1 MEREKLRLDKR
12 EQSIYAH
19 KAWGCIVM
27 LNMYCNMYRSS
38 QKVGS
43 KIHFFFGGGGT
54 NVWKILDRGYSL

>member
-38 QKVGS
+38 QKDGS
-43 KIHFFFGGGGT
+43 KIHFFFWGGGT

>member
-43 KIHFFFGGGGT
+43 KIHFFLGGRYKCLE
-54 NVWKILDRGYSL
+54 NP

>member
-19 KAWGCIVM
+19 KAWG
-27 LNMYCNMYRSS
+27 LHCNVKYVL
-38 QKVGS
+38 QYVPLIPKGW
-43 KIHFFFGGGGT
+43 IQNPFFFWGGGT